1 MCLTEWKLG
10 NNNVFTCVK
19 AGLIDEQDLN
29 ALNVPFSLTGRRRRR
44 YIRIPRLKFTN
55 TKSMTNNAGSREA
68 SQVPVQEMGDR
79 NTVGRM
85 TTLGRVMVSTSLDG
99 ADVHEVGD
107 NVGLRAVQEVGDNVG
122 LRAVQEVGDNV
133 GLRAVQE
140 VGDNVGLGAV
150 QEVGRSAGLG
160 AVQEVGDSAGLGAV
174 QEVGGSAGLGAV
186 QEVGGSAGLGAV
198 QEVGGGAELGTVQE
212 VHCE

>member
-44 YIRIPRLKFTN
+44 YIRIPRIKFTN
-55 TKSMTNNAGSREA
+55 TKRMTNNAGSREA

-79 NTVGRM
+79 NTVGR
-85 TTLGRVMVSTSLDG
+85 TTALGQVMMSTSSGG

-107 NVGLRAVQEVGDNVG
+107 NVGLG
-122 LRAVQEVGDNV
+122 
-133 GLRAVQE
+133 AVQE

-150 QEVGRSAGLG
+150 QEI
-160 AVQEVGDSAGLGAV
+160 
-174 QEVGGSAGLGAV
+174 GGSAGLGAV
-186 QEVGGSAGLGAV
+186 QEIGGSAGLGAV
-198 QEVGGGAELGTVQE
+198 QEIGGSAEVLCTSLNVRYGVQE
-212 VHCE
+212 TTTQ